1 MKMKVYFGIALRII
15 VLFAVG
21 MLTTL
26 ATPYMRE
33 FFGDVHKPDSY
44 GAIDKD
50 WQWGVRHYWYYW
62 CCWILFV
69 LSAINCV
76 ISIVNLIKRNYDTSK
91 W

>member
-1 MKMKVYFGIALRII
+1 MKIKVYIGIAVRLIMLCAI
-15 VLFAVG
+15 G

-33 FFGDVHKPDSY
+33 FFGDVHKADPY

-50 WQWGVRHYWYYW
+50 WQWGARHYWYW
-62 CCWILFV
+62 WFTFLLFILSVVNF
-69 LSAINCV
+69 I
-76 ISIVNLIKRNYDTSK
+76 ISVVNLIKRNYDTSN